1 MTKVFDVL
9 IVGGGLAGASLALA
23 LADTPLKVA
32 VVEGGPAQAWPT
44 AADSVQDYDARVSA
58 LTEASRRLLDEIGVW
73 PAIARARVCAY
84 TRMDVWDAE
93 GTGNIQFDAIEVQRA
108 ELGHIVENSSVLA
121 ALHEALQA
129 SRVAVYFAASVA
141 KLNTDTGFHLLT
153 LADGRELGAKLVV
166 AADGARS
173 QIRQWAGFDTRE
185 WDYHHHAIA
194 CTVEC
199 ERPHRATAW
208 QRFLPEGPLAF
219 LPLADTEGSQRF
231 CSIVWSA
238 KPERSDALMA
248 LDDDAFCAALGEA
261 FEFRLGEVAAVG
273 QRFRFPLRQR
283 HAPQYFRDGAV
294 LVGDA
299 AHSIHPMAGQ
309 GINLGFADVKVLSE
323 ELKRGL
329 AKGLAVAD
337 SQPLNRYQRRRKGD
351 NLAMMAAME
360 GFQHLFES
368 NALPLRLARNAGMS
382 WLNWQTP
389 IKRQLITKAM
399 GLD

>member
-1 MTKVFDVL
+1 MTNSFDVV

-23 LADTPLKVA
+23 LAETPLRVA
-32 VVEGGPAQAWPT
+32 VVEGGPAQPWP
-44 AADSVQDYDARVSA
+44 APVESAQDYDARVSA
-58 LTEASRRLLDEIGVW
+58 LTEASRRLLEQLGVW

-84 TRMDVWDAE
+84 RRMDVWDAE

-108 ELGHIVENSSVLA
+108 ELGHIVENSLILA

-141 KLNTDTGFHLLT
+141 KLGAEAGAHQLA
-153 LADGRELGAKLVV
+153 LADGRELSARLVV

-173 QIRQWAGFDTRE
+173 QIRQWAGFETRE

-199 ERPHRATAW
+199 EQPHRATAW

-219 LPLADTEGSQRF
+219 LPLADADGRQRF

-238 KPERSDALMA
+238 KPELSDALIAM
-248 LDDDAFCAALGEA
+248 DDDAFCEALGKA
-261 FEFRLGEVAAVG
+261 FEFRLGVIAAVG
-273 QRFRFPLRQR
+273 RRFRFPLRQR
-283 HAPQYFRDGAV
+283 HAPEYFRNGVV

-299 AHSIHPMAGQ
+299 AHSIHPLAGQ
-309 GINLGFADVKVLSE
+309 GINLGFADVNVLSE

-329 AKGLAVAD
+329 AKGLDVAD
-337 SQPLNRYQRRRKGD
+337 SQVLGRYQRRRKGD

-382 WLNWQTP
+382 WLNWQGP
-389 IKRQLITKAM
+389 LKRQLITKAM